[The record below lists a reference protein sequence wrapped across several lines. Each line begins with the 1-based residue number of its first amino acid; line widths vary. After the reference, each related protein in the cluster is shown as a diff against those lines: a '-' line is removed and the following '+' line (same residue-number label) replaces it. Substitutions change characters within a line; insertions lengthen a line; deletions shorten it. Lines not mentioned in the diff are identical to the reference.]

1 MTKSKHATIPCVFSN
16 ELLMGVAD
24 NQMAVCKEFHNAMRQ
39 AMPAISK
46 RSGDLAI
53 TDEGR
58 TGILVNA
65 ALLCFMMEL

>member
-1 MTKSKHATIPCVFSN
+1 MRKSKHATVPCVFFKRTVD
-16 ELLMGVAD
+16 GIAD

-53 TDEGR
+53 TDEGI
-58 TGILVNA
+58 TGISVNA